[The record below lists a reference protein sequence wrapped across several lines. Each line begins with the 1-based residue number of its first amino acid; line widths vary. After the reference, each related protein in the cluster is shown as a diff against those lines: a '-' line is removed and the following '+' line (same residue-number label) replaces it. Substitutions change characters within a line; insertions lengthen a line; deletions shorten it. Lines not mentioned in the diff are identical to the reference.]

1 MSTPK
6 TSFAADDG
14 QEVLDLGAIFAIIWR
29 GRWVI
34 AACVLIGLIVGIW
47 RAYIAATPLY
57 GAEVQLVLDTRDE
70 KVVDIESVVSS
81 LSATDEVIRTEV
93 HILGGRELAGQVV
106 DRLNLISDPEF
117 NMMLRDPGFNPV
129 QALKDMIKRILG
141 MQVYDTTLT
150 PDPAFV
156 REKVIQTLLANTRVV
171 NIPDTYI
178 FSIWVL
184 SENPF
189 KAADIANAFADTY
202 VENQVA
208 VKLNVTEQATGWL
221 AERVTEL
228 RSQLEA
234 NERRVADI
242 RAQADV
248 TSPAQLIGLENRLI
262 SLRSALAER
271 AAEVAEQQAR
281 QTEFTTLQTV
291 EDQRLAARRNGYGAI
306 LARADNPQDG
316 WRSVLAQ
323 LTRDLREAEAKE
335 QAIRRSMADLE
346 ITIATQ
352 SDALTEVV
360 QAERDAEASRLLFE
374 NFQNRLRETS
384 MQIGLQRADSR
395 VISRAFP
402 PDRPALPNKGQI
414 LILSVFLGGFLGTVL
429 VVVLQ
434 LSRARLHSAAQIA
447 GLTSVPVIAVLDQF
461 SQKIRPEQASALGPQ
476 TRDGE
481 AIRNLRTTLLM
492 ARGDVPPQVVV
503 FTSAESGD
511 GKSTLSAA
519 MAHNMAQI
527 GKSVLLVDGDLRRH
541 YLSDPLADGNSK
553 PGLFDVLSGRC
564 DLAEAVL
571 PGVLG
576 QADIL
581 PAGSVSGSA
590 ADLLSQGGLT
600 ELLSVARSHW
610 DIIIFDTPPIS
621 VVPDARI
628 IGQHADL
635 LILLAQWNTTRQAV
649 FIDALR
655 ALEQGGRSP
664 DGIVLTKV
672 KAAAK
677 PLYGATKRSRDRYYH
692 G

>member
-47 RAYIAATPLY
+47 RAYIVATPLY
-57 GAEVQLVLDTRDE
+57 GAEVQLVLDPRDE

-129 QALKDMIKRILG
+129 QVLKDMIKGILG
-141 MQVYDTTLT
+141 MQVYDTSLT

-228 RSQLEA
+228 RSQLEV

-271 AAEVAEQQAR
+271 AAEVAEQQAL
-281 QTEFTTLQTV
+281 QTELTSLQTV
-291 EDQRLAARRNGYGAI
+291 EEQRVAARRNGYGAI
-306 LARADNPQDG
+306 LARTDNPQDG

-323 LTRDLREAEAKE
+323 LARDLREAEAKE

-571 PGVLG
+571 PGALG

-581 PAGSVSGSA
+581 PAEQRLRQCGRSIKPRRPDRAFVGGPQPLGYHHLRHPADFGRARCADHRPARGSA
-590 ADLLSQGGLT
+590 DPSGAVEHHPAGRLYRCA
-600 ELLSVARSHW
+600 ARAG
-610 DIIIFDTPPIS
+610 T
-621 VVPDARI
+621 
-628 IGQHADL
+628 
-635 LILLAQWNTTRQAV
+635 
-649 FIDALR
+649 
-655 ALEQGGRSP
+655 GGRSP

>member
-6 TSFAADDG
+6 TSFAAADG
-14 QEVLDLGAIFAIIWR
+14 QEVLDLGALFAIIWR

-47 RAYIAATPLY
+47 RAYIVATPLY
-57 GAEVQLVLDTRDE
+57 GAEVQLVLDPRDE

-129 QALKDMIKRILG
+129 QVLKDMIKGILG
-141 MQVYDTTLT
+141 MQVYDTSLT

-156 REKVIQTLLANTRVV
+156 REKVIQTLLTNTRVV

-262 SLRSALAER
+262 SLRSALVER

-281 QTEFTTLQTV
+281 QAEFTTLQTV

-414 LILSVFLGGFLGTVL
+414 LILSVFLSGFLGTVL